1 VAVDRSMPILVVDD
15 SATIIRIICS
25 LLRHLGFNEV
35 DEASDAAA
43 ALVKMRAKPFGLVI
57 SDWNM
62 ESMSGYDFLREV
74 RADPALKQTPFII
87 VTGEYKAENVIA
99 AKRAGVSNYIVK
111 PFDAPTLKAKIE
123 STFAMRVS
131 RSA

>member
-1 VAVDRSMPILVVDD
+1 MVIDPAMPILVVDD
-15 SATIIRIICS
+15 SATIIRIIRS
-25 LLRHLGFNEV
+25 LLRHIGFIDV
-35 DEASDAAA
+35 DESGDGAS
-43 ALVKMRAKPFGLVI
+43 ALAKMRSKRYGLVI

-74 RADPALKQTPFII
+74 RGDPDLKRTPFII

-111 PFDAPTLKAKIE
+111 PFDAPTLKAKIK
-123 STFAMRVS
+123 SALTVRVAN
-131 RSA
+131 SA